1 MVLRCLLLTLLLF
14 CGTTRA
20 DERISICFNYSC
32 VAEAPARFSESQLAQ
47 AKRMLQAARSPV
59 LERKVLA
66 QVVGNLYRI
75 AGRQTPVY
83 ADRGGNLADEA
94 VNGAMD
100 CIDHST
106 TTTRFLKMLAQRG
119 WLRHHRVLE
128 PARRTRGFI
137 FEHYSAMVEEL
148 PPRWLPKQK
157 RGQRTEAPGVALP
170 GRFVVD
176 SWFVNNGEAAV
187 ILPLDEWL
195 SGGGP
200 DVGN

>member
-1 MVLRCLLLTLLLF
+1 MAWPCLPLALLLF
-14 CGTTRA
+14 CGMVRA

-32 VAEAPARFSESQLAQ
+32 VAEAPAHFSESQLAQ
-47 AKRMLQAARSPV
+47 ARRMLQAARSPV

-106 TTTRFLKMLAQRG
+106 TTTRFLKMLARRG

-137 FEHYSAMVEEL
+137 FEHYSAQLEEL
-148 PPRWLPKQK
+148 PPRWLPRQK
-157 RGQRTEAPGVALP
+157 RGPQPAVAEAASP

-176 SWFVNNGEAAV
+176 SWFVSNGEAAV
-187 ILPLDEWL
+187 ILPLDEWS

-200 DVGN
+200 EVGN